1 MTLQT
6 IKNVDENLDD
16 YVSCEYIV
24 VGAGVSGLTAAQ
36 ALQAEGKHV
45 CVFEKARGTGGR
57 LGSKRV
63 SFENENQQGGFDLGA
78 SAFCAKTELFKNYLG
93 ELQALNKVTLVDPV
107 ASSYV
112 AEPRN
117 SALTRHM
124 SNSINVNFSEKIS
137 RIEFKNDKWF
147 LFCQTQADA
156 RQPQASRSDEFV
168 MACCHHLILA
178 MPAEQ
183 ASALLPAGHVAE
195 SWIAHTESDP
205 VFVSCFIFPYGSMSV
220 SDLLSINQF
229 SSDVIANISLEHLKP
244 GRNLTEFPM
253 IKVTSTC
260 GWAKQH
266 LDKHFDDIASYLFQ
280 DLNKQFS
287 LNGIAT
293 PDYLKQYTHRW
304 LYSQY
309 SNLIKGTKGYL
320 SFSDGIHIVGDYFDV
335 QTDIEGQPIDGVERA
350 FLSAHKLVE
359 HLAEQ
364 SQYALSSKV
373 K

>member
-1 MTLQT
+1 MSLHA

-16 YVSCEYIV
+16 YVSCDYIV
-24 VGAGVSGLTAAQ
+24 VGAGVSGLSTAQ
-36 ALQAEGKHV
+36 ALQAEGKDV

-78 SAFCAKTELFKNYLG
+78 STFSAKTEWFKQYLS
-93 ELQALNKVTLVDPV
+93 ELQALNKVTQVDPV
-107 ASSYV
+107 SSLFV

-124 SNSINVNFSEKIS
+124 SNGLEVNFSQKIS
-137 RIEFKNDKWF
+137 RIECKNNKWF
-147 LFCQTQADA
+147 LFSQAQTDA
-156 RQPQASRSDEFV
+156 RQPQVTNSEEYV
-168 MACCHHLILA
+168 IACCHHLILA

-183 ASALLPAGHVAE
+183 VAQLLPASHVAE

-205 VFVSCFIFPYGSMSV
+205 VFVSCFIYPSGAMEA

-229 SSDVIANISLEHLKP
+229 SSDVISNISLEHLKP
-244 GRNLTEFPM
+244 GRSLTEFAM
-253 IKVTSTC
+253 IKVTSTSD
-260 GWAKQH
+260 WAKQN
-266 LDKHFDDIASYLFQ
+266 LDSHFDDIAACLFQ
-280 DLNKQFS
+280 DLNKQLS
-287 LNGIAT
+287 LNGIST

-320 SFSDGIHIVGDYFDV
+320 SFSDGMHIVGDYFDV
-335 QTDIEGQPIDGVERA
+335 PTNIETPSIDGVERA
-350 FLSAHKLVE
+350 FLSAHKFVE
-359 HLAEQ
+359 HLLEQ